1 MKVSGMIM
9 DSYQVVVDQVHGQ
22 DQVRYVTLSQ
32 SRYKSQRPVITH
44 SATTTT
50 TTTAMIIKYLALTL
64 LTT

>member
-9 DSYQVVVDQVHGQ
+9 ESYQVDVDQVHGQ

-50 TTTAMIIKYLALTL
+50 AMIIKYLALTL

>member
-9 DSYQVVVDQVHGQ
+9 ESYHVDVDQVHGQ

-50 TTTAMIIKYLALTL
+50 TAMIIKYLALTL

>member
-9 DSYQVVVDQVHGQ
+9 ESYQVVVDQVHGQ

-50 TTTAMIIKYLALTL
+50 TTAMIIKYLALTL
-64 LTT
+64 LAT

>member
-9 DSYQVVVDQVHGQ
+9 ESYQVVVDQVPGQ

-50 TTTAMIIKYLALTL
+50 AMIIKYLALTL